1 MTLTFPDHKNNAVQ
15 LSDDIAETDSPYKVP
30 PHLTQLNETAG
41 ALLQKR
47 DRKAEQK
54 LKGWIDEYPALP
66 QLKNYLSVYYSMKG
80 QLHKSFAYNHEI
92 ARKHPGYLFAKINLA
107 LESLE
112 NKEPEKVPEVLGAS
126 LDLRA
131 LYPERKIFHV
141 TEYTGFYKMVF
152 RYFEMTERIDEARAV
167 LTDLEKLEKEFN
179 DDFDLIELQSSLMM
193 ATFKGMTGAL
203 AKQQAFA
210 AVEREEPTLPQTK
223 EAPPFHFPQI
233 QWLYQN
239 GFAIERSKVDE
250 LLRLERSPLINDLTA
265 VVRDAIQRY
274 DYFSEKEYK
283 PETHNFVLHALLLLQ
298 QLEAHEALPAVLQFL
313 RQPEDLLDFWLSDL
327 ITEDTWQVVYAT
339 GKNDLPALESFL
351 KEPLNF
357 TYARSAV
364 STAIS
369 QLVMHRPER
378 RGEVLELYRRLLRFY
393 YENKGNQEVVDY
405 TLNAYIIG
413 DIVDFNGQ
421 ELTDEMM
428 LLYREGM
435 ADEFVE
441 GKWEDVRERL
451 HTEDTKREFSKKR
464 EIRDIYAHIEALHTF
479 EISAAKEEEEDSY
492 EDDEYFDDNDD
503 EGFTDYEEVN
513 TEGGTLLY
521 SGNEP
526 YKREEKKVGRNDP
539 CPCGSGLKYKKCH
552 GKTE

>member
-1 MTLTFPDHKNNAVQ
+1 MTHTFFNHKNKAVQ
-15 LSDDIAETDSPYKVP
+15 LTDDIAETDSPYKVP
-30 PHLTQLNETAG
+30 PHLAQLNETAG
-41 ALLQKR
+41 ALLQKK
-47 DRKAEQK
+47 DKKTEEK
-54 LKGWIDEYPALP
+54 LKGWIAENPDIP

-80 QLHKSFAYNHEI
+80 QLQKSFEYNHEI
-92 ARKHPGYLFAKINLA
+92 AKQHPGYLFAKINLA
-107 LESLE
+107 LEGLE
-112 NKEPEKVPEVLGAS
+112 NKEPEKVLAALGTS
-126 LDLRA
+126 LDLQA
-131 LYPERKIFHV
+131 LHPERKIFHV

-152 RYFEMTERIDEARAV
+152 RYFEMTERIDEARSV

-179 DDFDLIELQSSLMM
+179 DDFDLMEFRSLLMI

-203 AKQQAFA
+203 AKQQAVEA
-210 AVEREEPTLPQTK
+210 MEREAPTLPQTE
-223 EAPPFHFPQI
+223 EAPGFHFPQI

-250 LLRLERSPLINDLTA
+250 LLSLERSLLVKDLAA

-274 DYFSEKEYK
+274 DYFSDIEYK

-298 QLEAHEALPAVLQFL
+298 QLEAHEALPAVLEFL

-327 ITEDTWQVVYAT
+327 ITEDTWQVIYAT
-339 GKNDLPALESFL
+339 GKNDLPALEGFL

-369 QLVMHRPER
+369 QLVMHHPER
-378 RGEVLELYRRLLRFY
+378 RGEAIELYRRLLRFY

-413 DIVDFNGQ
+413 DIVDFNGK
-421 ELTDEMM
+421 ELTDEMK
-428 LLYREGM
+428 LLYGEGM
-435 ADEFVE
+435 ADEFIE
-441 GKWEDVRERL
+441 GEWEDVWERL
-451 HTEDTKREFSKKR
+451 RTEDAKREFSKK
-464 EIRDIYAHIEALHTF
+464 ELRDIYAHIEALHKF
-479 EISAAKEEEEDSY
+479 ELSAAKEEEENDY
-492 EDDEYFDDNDD
+492 EDDDEYYDDDD
-503 EGFTDYEEVN
+503 GGFTDYEEVN
-513 TEGGTLLY
+513 TEGGTLFY
-521 SGNEP
+521 SGSEP

-552 GKTE
+552 GKSE